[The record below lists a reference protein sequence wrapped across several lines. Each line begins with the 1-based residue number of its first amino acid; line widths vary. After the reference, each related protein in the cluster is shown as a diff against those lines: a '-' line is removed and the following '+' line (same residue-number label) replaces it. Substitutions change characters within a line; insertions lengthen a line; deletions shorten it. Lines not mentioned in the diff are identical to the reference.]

1 MTTNGTDGP
10 GPGASPDPD
19 SSSSYL
25 LLDAGGG
32 ERLEQWGPYRLRR
45 PDPRAT
51 GVRARPS
58 TEWDRVDARFHGE
71 AGRGRWERIHDVPE
85 RWTIDH
91 GGLTLVVKLAPFKHT
106 GVFPEQAEHWRW
118 MTRAAAAAGLLP
130 DAPGPSFEASETT
143 RAGSAGVPRTRPL
156 EILNLFAYTGGATV
170 ALAQAGHKVTHV
182 DASKPALAWARD
194 NAAANGLPADAVRW
208 IQDDAATFVRR
219 EMRRGR
225 AYDAALMDPP
235 AFGRTPRG
243 GIWRLDDQLEPLV
256 ADVLSL
262 LPDPAFFLIN
272 HYAREADG
280 HELAHVV
287 TPHLP
292 MSLRADRGAHAEHG
306 VLRLKTA
313 ADRSLD
319 TGVYARWRSGRQR

>member
-1 MTTNGTDGP
+1 MPAPTTAPN
-10 GPGASPDPD
+10 PDRHH
-19 SSSSYL
+19 SSSSYVL
-25 LLDAGGG
+25 IDAGGG
-32 ERLEQWGPYRLRR
+32 ARLEQWGPYRLRR

-51 GVRARPS
+51 GTRARPAS
-58 TEWDRVDARFHGE
+58 EWDRADARFHGE

-85 RWTIDH
+85 RWMIDH
-91 GGLTLVVKLAPFKHT
+91 GGVTLIVKLAPFKHT

-118 MTRAAAAAGLLP
+118 MTRAANSAGNAAG
-130 DAPGPSFEASETT
+130 
-143 RAGSAGVPRTRPL
+143 PL

-170 ALAQAGHKVTHV
+170 ALAKAGHKVTHV
-182 DASKPALAWARD
+182 DASKPALAWARE
-194 NAAANGLPADAVRW
+194 NATANGLAADAVRW

-225 AYDAALMDPP
+225 TYDAALMDPP
-235 AFGRTPRG
+235 AFGHTPRG
-243 GIWRLDDQLEPLV
+243 AIWRVGDQLEPLV

-262 LPDPAFFLIN
+262 LPDPVFFLIN

-280 HELAHVV
+280 HELARIV

-292 MSLRADRGAHAEHG
+292 PALRISSKNEGGHAEHG

-313 ADRSLD
+313 DGGSLA
-319 TGVYARWRSGRQR
+319 TGIYARWRRSTRAEGGGRPVR

>member
-1 MTTNGTDGP
+1 MTTTGTDGR
-10 GPGASPDPD
+10 D
-19 SSSSYL
+19 SSSGSSNASNYV

-51 GVRARPS
+51 GVRAQPAA
-58 TEWDRVDARFHGE
+58 EWDRVDARFHGE
-71 AGRGRWERIHDVPE
+71 AGRGRWERIGGAVPE

-91 GGLTLVVKLAPFKHT
+91 GGVILIVKLAPFKHT
-106 GVFPEQAEHWRW
+106 GVFPEQAEQWRW
-118 MTRAAAAAGLLP
+118 MTRAAAAK
-130 DAPGPSFEASETT
+130 APA
-143 RAGSAGVPRTRPL
+143 RPL

-170 ALAQAGHKVTHV
+170 ALAKAGHKVTHV
-182 DASKPALAWARD
+182 DASKPALAWARE
-194 NAAANGLPADAVRW
+194 NAAANGLAADAVRW

-219 EMRRGR
+219 EIKRGR
-225 AYDAALMDPP
+225 TYDAALMDPP
-235 AFGRTPRG
+235 AFGHTPRG
-243 GIWRLDDQLEPLV
+243 AIWRIDDQLEPLV

-262 LPDPAFFLIN
+262 MPDPVFFLIN
-272 HYAREADG
+272 HYAREADAG
-280 HELAHVV
+280 ELARAI

-292 MSLRADRGAHAEHG
+292 SASQPEHG

-313 ADRSLD
+313 AGRSLD

>member
-1 MTTNGTDGP
+1 MTTSSTTTVTDSP
-10 GPGASPDPD
+10 GP
-19 SSSSYL
+19 SSSYV

-32 ERLEQWGPYRLRR
+32 ERLEQWGPHRLRR

-51 GVRARPS
+51 GVRALPS
-58 TEWDRVDARFHGE
+58 AEWDRVDARFHGE
-71 AGRGRWERIHDVPE
+71 AGRGRWERMHDVPE

-118 MTRAAAAAGLLP
+118 MTRASAAG
-130 DAPGPSFEASETT
+130 AT
-143 RAGSAGVPRTRPL
+143 RSQ

-170 ALAQAGHKVTHV
+170 ALAKAGHKVTHV
-182 DASKPALAWARD
+182 DASKPALAWARE
-194 NAAANGLPADAVRW
+194 NAAANGLANDAVRW

-219 EMRRGR
+219 EIRRGR

-235 AFGRTPRG
+235 AFGHTPRG
-243 GIWRLDDQLEPLV
+243 GIWRVDDQLEPLV

-262 LPDPAFFLIN
+262 LPDPVFFLIN
-272 HYAREADG
+272 HYAREADARD
-280 HELAHVV
+280 LARVV
-287 TPHLP
+287 TPYLP
-292 MSLRADRGAHAEHG
+292 ASLRAEGSVRAEHG

-313 ADRSLD
+313 SGRPLD
-319 TGVYARWRSGRQR
+319 TGIYARWRSV

>member
-1 MTTNGTDGP
+1 VHV
-10 GPGASPDPD
+10 
-19 SSSSYL
+19 
-25 LLDAGGG
+25 
-32 ERLEQWGPYRLRR
+32 R
-45 PDPRAT
+45 PA
-51 GVRARPS
+51 A
-58 TEWDRVDARFHGE
+58 EWDRVDARFHGE
-71 AGRGRWERIHDVPE
+71 AGRGRWERIGDVPE

-118 MTRAAAAAGLLP
+118 MTRAASAADADAADAAGVAGAAGAA
-130 DAPGPSFEASETT
+130 DA
-143 RAGSAGVPRTRPL
+143 AGAAGVRARPL

-170 ALAQAGHKVTHV
+170 ALAKAGHKVTHV
-182 DASKPALAWARD
+182 DASKPALAWARE

-225 AYDAALMDPP
+225 TYDAALMDPP
-235 AFGRTPRG
+235 AFGHTPRG
-243 GIWRLDDQLEPLV
+243 GIWRVDDQLEPLV

-262 LPDPAFFLIN
+262 LPDPVFFLIN

-280 HELAHVV
+280 RELARVV

-292 MSLRADRGAHAEHG
+292 ASLHAEHG

-313 ADRSLD
+313 SGRSLD
-319 TGVYARWRSGRQR
+319 TGVYARWRSAPAGSKAEGGERRVR